1 MFLVLLCSLAFATTD
16 PACPFGV
23 NAHQA
28 PESSLTEGAAAG
40 VGWARFDMNWN
51 QFEPTDGGY
60 DWTVAGRFIDA
71 ASDQGLNVYVT
82 VAYTPSWAGEAGCD
96 DNDADEQ
103 RWCRNSVPAAQDYAT
118 FVTAA
123 VNRYGDRVEH
133 WGIWNEPNLS
143 HFFRGSVED
152 YLDQVL
158 IPGADAVHAAC
169 SDCLVV
175 GPDLAHLRS
184 SDAWNGESGIC
195 AFGECIFNGW
205 EVSLAEILDGS
216 GGRIDVVAHHIY
228 TDSAQDMLV
237 ELVDGQSV
245 AGVQYES
252 GVKEITDAHAPGT
265 PVWIT
270 EFGWE
275 TLPGG
280 EWSEAAA
287 AGELE
292 AAYAGLVALQSGT
305 QTGAVNQPWPELEKF
320 FWYDLQDDPN
330 TYDWGV
336 FTWGLLDTEGQRK
349 ETWEGMA
356 AAVATYG
363 GCEAVE
369 EEPGD
374 DTGDPTEEDTDEPG
388 DDEEQDSG
396 DEDEEPTDTGS
407 EGAQHQDTTPPGCG
421 CAAAPGAA
429 SFAWLGLLALARRRR
444 RRSE

>member
-1 MFLVLLCSLAFATTD
+1 MRWMLPFLLVA
-16 PACPFGV
+16 GV
-23 NAHQA
+23 ASGQDSVGINAHIPADDELDALADLGVQWMRIDANWLQA
-28 PESSLTEGAAAG
+28 
-40 VGWARFDMNWN
+40 
-51 QFEPTDGGY
+51 EPRDGEY
-60 DWTVAGRFIDA
+60 DWRHIDRVVNGADARGIRVFMTLAYAPQWASEGDGDGVHSNDVPRPGLYERF
-71 ASDQGLNVYVT
+71 V
-82 VAYTPSWAGEAGCD
+82 E
-96 DNDADEQ
+96 
-103 RWCRNSVPAAQDYAT
+103 
-118 FVTAA
+118 AA
-123 VNRYGDRVEH
+123 VLRYRDRVTH
-133 WGIWNEPNLS
+133 YGIWNEPNLS

-287 AGELE
+287 AGEIE